1 MKEWELAALLL
12 LGTTC
17 NDCVHATLWPSEVWK
32 TCNYRIARREAFEK
46 GYFLMPTEHAICED
60 FMPIVSLEEEQRC
73 AE

>member
-1 MKEWELAALLL
+1 MKEWEWRRSCCSEPLVTIACMPRS
-12 LGTTC
+12 GRQRSGRP
-17 NDCVHATLWPSEVWK
+17 ATIGL
-32 TCNYRIARREAFEK
+32 RREAFEK